1 MKIIKKIVKNSKG
14 VAEKILY
21 SFMVMMML
29 LQPVSAPGALR
40 ALASDETTTETVSAV
55 ASEEVEEEAEEE
67 VEEAIEETVEEPAPV
82 AEEEPIVETIVP
94 VEEVAPVVEETIAL
108 PIETVDTQAIEITG
122 EGQITPEAASIIA
135 PEKEIPVE
143 ENSDKDAENNELKQ
157 DIWSRDGDKATTNN
171 PVEKDV
177 KYTAPQNEDVT
188 VTFTKLPENP
198 GTLSI
203 EEIILTPEQIE
214 MLGAISNKAYDIT
227 STMENGTFEYDLTL
241 PKPEGEDN
249 VQIKYAEEKSQLDE
263 ARTIEDVDVKNDK
276 VEAEGVDHFT
286 IFVVTQTVDSSDGSA
301 QIVDSENS
309 KLTSSD
315 NIRMESDGQWT
326 TSNYSSE
333 RYVEFRFNPIL
344 PAGSAV
350 TGDVTLSF
358 EYQRDALAVLDN
370 NYKARLLIDNGSSW
384 DVLASDV
391 KVDNFNQDK
400 TFTITIPA
408 SYVNTVDKINNL
420 KIRFQAVGKKFGGN
434 LTGDGIKTRHDYV
447 ALDFSYE
454 LATPTL
460 VSPADGI
467 YRKTSDLNKSDW
479 SDIAGMG
486 VVYYYQ
492 SSRNTNFSSLL
503 YDSVALNSSEIM
515 NPGEPEGKYY
525 WRAKACDNLGNC
537 SDWGGPWEITVDN
550 TAPTTPQFSSP
561 ADNTLTNVNAVT
573 LNWTGG
579 DDNVSGVKGYTLR
592 YVFYPADGGS
602 STNWSSGFVAGTQ
615 KTRSGSFGH
624 GEGRY
629 VMYVK
634 TTDNAGNESLESNP
648 LTIVYDNT
656 APAVP
661 TGIYFKDTMNDKNLQ
676 CGEVTSA
683 RNFDVYWDANVESD
697 FDHYEY
703 ISFNADGSTGSIRT
717 FTTPYFNAS
726 WWTAPTEGTYGVQIR
741 AVDESGNASAWFGGE
756 QGIANSCTYI
766 SDWTAPT
773 KLTIIKPSTEQYFK
787 TNSIRNEW
795 TAGTDNYSGIVQYR
809 IEYIYDDGH
818 TFSGAPYRTTTS
830 TWRNHTPNI
839 SEQGGVTIRVQA
851 FDRAG
856 NEGEWS
862 EPVHYY
868 YDATAPATP
877 SLIAPANNLIVKG
890 IPSLTNS
897 WNSVSDAVSYIYES
911 YNDSNATS
919 LRWHQELAETS
930 KTAPNVVEA
939 TFWWRVKA
947 IDAAGNESGWS
958 DLWKVTIDNTAP
970 TIASVSSD
978 GRTYNLATSS
988 PQRIT
993 VTFNEDM
1000 TTVPT
1005 IDVHSNVTSYYV
1017 DDCNDGDAKTF
1028 CFDYTINAGE
1038 ELTHTIYISGATDL
1052 AGNIM
1057 TQDSAH
1063 TFDVDTIAPTVT
1075 FINPTPSDG
1084 LITNNNDQIIKVSLS
1099 EDVSSCY
1106 LDSGFNNGDFEKG
1119 NLSDWNTSGNANWY
1133 IDSSNK
1139 HEGSYSARSGNMWE
1153 LNNVSSTLQ
1162 RSVTTGANSSL
1173 SFWWM
1178 VSSESSY
1185 DYLRF
1190 YLDGTHQA
1198 GISGGVNW
1206 QQMQY
1211 NLGAGNHNLQWIYSK
1226 DFSVTSGSDAGWID
1240 DLRVSGEMGESSQ
1253 IMIVDNQNHTAS
1265 LSLSDMGDGLHSYSV
1280 HCEDLAINTGSS
1292 DIRTLAVDTIAPTAT
1307 ISYSTTNWTNSDV
1320 TATLNPSESVT
1331 VTNNSGNTTYT
1342 FTDNGTFTFEFVD
1355 LAGNTGSAT
1364 ATVSNIDKTA
1374 PIVDAGTDKL
1384 VNAQFTQEATV
1395 DGSISAVASYAWSQV
1410 SGPGTIIFGTLDA
1423 EDTTISADIDGAYV
1437 IRLTVVDNAGNS
1449 AYDEFTLI
1457 WDTTLPVT
1465 TLTIDP
1471 ATNDGDNGW
1480 YVSNPEITLTAT
1492 DDNGIEKI
1500 EYQLNSDSGAWIT
1513 YTGPVTIADG
1523 TWQFYYRSID
1533 KASNISSMGPK
1544 DVKVDTNDPDNVSN
1558 FEGEY
1563 RSDTTDVKLTWNAD
1577 NSNIYKVYIYRGGS
1591 RSFSVNSGSRIAKND
1606 DNDEDYTDDDDIE
1619 LGETYYYKIL
1629 TTDEAGNKSDVRIIK
1644 IVIPED
1650 GTSNAV
1656 SVDEGTETLPEG
1668 TVLGTETNDENE
1680 GDENKDDEGG
1690 VLGDQDSIGG
1700 KDVLGD
1706 TNENLGK
1713 ENIFKK
1719 WPWLLLLIIILGGIW
1734 YALRK
1739 RKKSSNKISK
1749 N

>member
-1 MKIIKKIVKNSKG
+1 MKIIRKIAKNSRRI
-14 VAEKILY
+14 AEKILY
-21 SFMVMMML
+21 SFMVMMMV
-29 LQPVSAPGALR
+29 LQPVSAPGVLR
-40 ALASDETTTETVSAV
+40 ALASDETTTETVSAST
-55 ASEEVEEEAEEE
+55 SEEVEEEA
-67 VEEAIEETVEEPAPV
+67 EEAIEETVEEPAPV
-82 AEEEPIVETIVP
+82 VEEEPIAETVVP
-94 VEEVAPVVEETIAL
+94 VEEATPAVEETTAL
-108 PIETVDTQAIEITG
+108 PTETVDTQVIEITG
-122 EGQITPEAASIIA
+122 EGQITPEAASIVA
-135 PEKEIPVE
+135 PEKETPTE
-143 ENSDKDAENNELKQ
+143 ENFDKDTKDNELKQ
-157 DIWSRDGDKATTNN
+157 DIWSRDGDKATTND

-227 STMENGTFEYDLTL
+227 STMENETFEYDLTL
-241 PKPEGEDN
+241 PKPEGENN
-249 VQIKYAEEKSQLDE
+249 VQIKYAEEESQLNE
-263 ARTIEDVDVKNDK
+263 AKTIEDVDVKNDK

-286 IFVVTQTVDSSDGSA
+286 VFVVTQTVDSSDGSA
-301 QIVDSENS
+301 QIVNVAENS
-309 KLTSSD
+309 KLISSD
-315 NIRMESDGQWT
+315 NDRMDSDGRWT
-326 TSNYSSE
+326 TTNYSST
-333 RYVEFRFNPIL
+333 RYVEFRFSPNLAENVIVDSPVKLI
-344 PAGSAV
+344 
-350 TGDVTLSF
+350 F
-358 EYQRDALAVLDN
+358 EYRRDALAVLSYAVT
-370 NYKARLLIDNGSSW
+370 YKAQLLIENQANSNW
-384 DVLASDV
+384 DVLDSDV
-391 KVDNFNQDK
+391 TIDNPDTDK
-400 TFTITIPA
+400 TFQITIP
-408 SYVNTVDKINNL
+408 SQYVDTISEINNL
-420 KIRFQAVGKKFGGN
+420 KIRFQTVGRAFFQ
-434 LTGDGIKTRHDYV
+434 TDGIKTHHDYV
-447 ALDFSYE
+447 ALDFTYK

-515 NPGEPEGKYY
+515 NLGEPEGKYY

-717 FTTPYFNAS
+717 FTAPYFNAS

-741 AVDESGNASAWFGGE
+741 AVDKSGNVSAWFGGE
-756 QGIANSCTYI
+756 QGITNSCKYT

-773 KLTIIKPSTEQYFK
+773 KLTITKPSTEQYFK
-787 TNSIRNEW
+787 TTPIRNEW
-795 TAGTDNYSGIVQYR
+795 TVGADNYSGIAQYR
-809 IEYIYDDGH
+809 IEYIYDDWH
-818 TFSGAPYRTTTS
+818 TFSGGPYRTTTD
-830 TWRNHTPNI
+830 TWRNHIPNI
-839 SEQGGVTIRVQA
+839 NEQGGVTIRVQA
-851 FDRAG
+851 FDMAG

-897 WNSVSDAVSYIYES
+897 WSSVPDAVKYAYES
-911 YNDSNATS
+911 YHDLEMASP
-919 LRWHQELAETS
+919 RWSGEFTTTS
-930 KTAPNVVEA
+930 KTAPNVPEA

-947 IDAAGNESGWS
+947 VDAAGNESGWS
-958 DLWKVTIDNTAP
+958 DLWKVTIDNTTP

-978 GRTYNLATSS
+978 GQTYNLATSS
-988 PQRIT
+988 PQKIT
-993 VTFNEDM
+993 VTFSEDM
-1000 TTVPT
+1000 ATVPT
-1005 IDVHSNVTSYYV
+1005 IDVHSNVASYYV
-1017 DDCNDGDAKTF
+1017 DDCSDGDAKTF
-1028 CFDYTINAGE
+1028 CFDYPINAGE

-1075 FINPTPSDG
+1075 FIDPTPNDG
-1084 LITNNNDQIIKVSLS
+1084 LITNNNNQIIKVSLS

-1119 NLSDWNTSGNANWY
+1119 NLSDWNTSGSANWY

-1139 HEGSYSARSGNMWE
+1139 HEGLYSARSGNMWG

-1280 HCEDLAINTGSS
+1280 HCEDLAINTGFS
-1292 DIRTLAVDTIAPTAT
+1292 DTRALTIDTIAPTAT
-1307 ISYSTTNWTNSDV
+1307 ISYSTTNWTNGDV

-1342 FTDNGTFTFEFVD
+1342 FTENGTFTFEFVD

-1395 DGSISAVASYAWSQV
+1395 DGSISAVASYDWSQV

-1423 EDTTISADIDGAYV
+1423 EDTTISADIDGIYV

-1457 WDTTLPVT
+1457 WDKTLPEVT
-1465 TLTIDP
+1465 LAIDP

-1500 EYQLNSDSGAWIT
+1500 EYQLNSDLGAWIT

-1563 RSDTTDVKLTWNAD
+1563 RPDTTDVKLTWNAD

-1668 TVLGTETNDENE
+1668 TVLGTETGEEDKADGE
-1680 GDENKDDEGG
+1680 G
-1690 VLGDQDSIGG
+1690 VLGEQNQAGE
-1700 KDVLGD
+1700 DVLGD
-1706 TNENLGK
+1706 TNKNLGK
-1713 ENIFKK
+1713 ENIFKR

-1739 RKKSSNKISK
+1739 RKKSSNKISR